1 MTDAAELPHAV
12 YDQIKVLGAEGDGLA
27 EAGRFDEAIAR
38 YEAAWEA
45 LPEPKQ
51 VWNAATWILGAIGDV
66 AFQAGQTS
74 LAIDALGS
82 AIQCPGGTDN
92 PFLRMRLGQALLDA
106 GDEDSA
112 AHALGRALALAGPEI
127 FTREDGRY
135 LAFAAARMKA

>member
-1 MTDAAELPHAV
+1 MTDTAELPQGV
-12 YDQIKVLGAEGDGLA
+12 YDQIRALGTEGDGLA

-66 AFQAGQTS
+66 AFQAGRTT

-82 AIQCPGGTDN
+82 AIQCPGGAGN
-92 PFLRMRLGQALLDA
+92 PFLQMRLGQALLDS
-106 GDEDSA
+106 GDEESA
-112 AHALGRALALAGPEI
+112 AHALGRALELAGPEI

-135 LAFAAARMKA
+135 LSFAAARLKA